1 MCTIVVLRE
10 VRADFPLILATNR
23 DEFFARPSSGPLRL
37 LETPPTLGG
46 RDLVAGGTWM
56 GVSRAGLFVGVTNQ
70 RSFVAADPARRSRG
84 QLVLDALALGEVDA
98 VTEHVAAL
106 DGRDYNAFNL
116 MWGDARALWVAYAR
130 DGERELNVEEV
141 PAGVHVLPN
150 DRLDSPSFA
159 KVARARALIEPYVHA
174 PIGVLLQRLQATLAD
189 RRLPPLAEI
198 PEPPPT
204 ARMSHARLRELAAL
218 CVRSEGYGT
227 RTSTVVALSPHGTA
241 HFRYAD
247 GPPDSTPFVDIMGL
261 Y

>member
-1 MCTIVVLRE
+1 MCTIVALRGL
-10 VRADFPLILATNR
+10 RADFPLILATNR

-37 LETPPTLGG
+37 LDSPPTLGG

-56 GVSRAGLFVGVTNQ
+56 GVTQAGLFVGVTNQ
-70 RSFVAADPARRSRG
+70 RSFAAPDPARRSRG
-84 QLVLDALALGEVDA
+84 QLVLDALALGHTEA
-98 VTEHVAAL
+98 VTRYVRGL

-116 MWGDARALWVAYAR
+116 MWGDTRALWVAYAR
-130 DGERELNVEEV
+130 EGRRELELEEV
-141 PAGVHVLPN
+141 PAGLHVLPN

-159 KVARARALIEPYVHA
+159 KVARARALLEPHLQA
-174 PIGVLLQRLQATLAD
+174 PIDELLARLQITLAD

-204 ARMSHARLRELAAL
+204 GRVTHARLRELAAL
-218 CVRSEGYGT
+218 CVRSDGYGT
-227 RTSTVVALSPHGTA
+227 RTSTVVALAPHGTA

-247 GPPDSTPFVDIMGL
+247 GPPDSTPFVDITGL